1 MASGPLA
8 EVIDKMDS
16 GSNNKKGLR
25 SLGGRWAWTA
35 LLAWLALAAPSASA
49 ESVTLNFKDA
59 ELDAVISWV
68 AEQTGRNFVVD
79 PRVKSKVTIVSG
91 KPLNKD
97 EIYQVFLSVLQVHGF
112 AAVPAGG
119 VIKIMPDV
127 NAKQSGVP
135 VSSGRDS
142 LRGDEMVTRVMILNN
157 VPAAQLV
164 PILRPLIPQQGHM
177 VAYPPSNVL
186 IVSDRASSIDRIAEI
201 IERIDLP
208 SVENEIEVISLR
220 YAAASEVVRIL
231 TALEQQNQQSAQQR
245 QGGEL
250 PDSRSTLMADE
261 RSNSILLSGGKS
273 NRLRIRAI
281 ISHLDIPLERE
292 GDIHV
297 VYLRYANAKELVPV
311 LTGIGQ
317 SVQQEEQAKKG
328 AATAASQGAGF
339 TVQADE
345 STNALVITAPQEV
358 YRSLQAVIRQ
368 LDVRRAQVLVESVI
382 AEVSVTRAAQ
392 LGVQWAV
399 DGSSRGNSPVGA
411 TNFGNGTGSSLSD
424 IAGSIVAGTPSLPEG
439 LTFGLGRFNSNG
451 LNFAAIV
458 RALQGDG
465 ATNVLSTP
473 TLVTLDNQ
481 EAEIVVGQT
490 VPFITGSFSST
501 GGGSTPTTPFQ
512 TINREN
518 VGLTLKVKPQINEG
532 NTIRLEVEQKV
543 DSLAASTQGAAD
555 LITNTRSIRTTVLVD
570 DGEVVVL
577 GGLITDDLRESV
589 QKVPGLGDL
598 PVLGALFR
606 YKSTSKDK
614 TNLMVFLHPVIMR
627 DENLLAQA
635 SGNKYN
641 LMRAKQLQ
649 LREKGVSLL
658 PDEESPLM
666 PTLDER
672 MDLPAPFAGG
682 APDPRPPR

>member
-1 MASGPLA
+1 
-8 EVIDKMDS
+8 
-16 GSNNKKGLR
+16 
-25 SLGGRWAWTA
+25 
-35 LLAWLALAAPSASA
+35 
-49 ESVTLNFKDA
+49 
-59 ELDAVISWV
+59 
-68 AEQTGRNFVVD
+68 
-79 PRVKSKVTIVSG
+79 
-91 KPLNKD
+91 
-97 EIYQVFLSVLQVHGF
+97 
-112 AAVPAGG
+112 
-119 VIKIMPDV
+119 MPDV

-135 VSSGRDS
+135 VSGGRDG
-142 LRGDEMVTRVMILNN
+142 LRGDEMVTRVMVLNN

-186 IVSDRASSIDRIAEI
+186 IVSDRAASIDRIAEI

-220 YAAASEVVRIL
+220 YAAAVEVVRIL

-328 AATAASQGAGF
+328 ATAVAAGKGAGF

-345 STNALVITAPQEV
+345 STNALVITAPQEI

-382 AEVSVTRAAQ
+382 AEISVNRAAQ

-399 DGSSRGNSPVGA
+399 DGTSKGNSPVGA
-411 TNFGNGTGSSLSD
+411 TNFGNGTGSSLND
-424 IAGSIVAGTPSLPEG
+424 IAGGIIAGTPSLPEG
-439 LTFGLGRFNSNG
+439 LTFGLGRFNSG

-465 ATNVLSTP
+465 ATNILSTP
-473 TLVTLDNQ
+473 TLLTLDNQ

-490 VPFITGSFSST
+490 VPFLTGSFSST

-543 DSLAASTQGAAD
+543 DSLAAGVTGASD

-577 GGLITDDLRESV
+577 GGLIKDDLRESV

-627 DENLLAQA
+627 DESLLAQN

-672 MDLPAPFAGG
+672 MDLPAPFAGS
-682 APDPRPPR
+682 APQPRPPREE

>member
-1 MASGPLA
+1 
-8 EVIDKMDS
+8 MDS

-25 SLGGRWAWTA
+25 GLGRRWAWTA

-68 AEQTGRNFVVD
+68 AEQTSRNFVVD

-135 VSSGRDS
+135 VSSGRDG
-142 LRGDEMVTRVMILNN
+142 LRGDEMVTRVMALSN

-328 AATAASQGAGF
+328 AATAAVQGAGF

-424 IAGSIVAGTPSLPEG
+424 IAGGIVAGTPNLPEG
-439 LTFGLGRFNSNG
+439 LTFGLGRFNSSG

-501 GGGSTPTTPFQ
+501 GTGSTPTTPFQ

>member
-16 GSNNKKGLR
+16 GSNNKKGLC
-25 SLGGRWAWTA
+25 SLGRRWAWTA
-35 LLAWLALAAPSASA
+35 LLAWLVLAAPSASA

-328 AATAASQGAGF
+328 AATAAIQGAGF

>member
-1 MASGPLA
+1 
-8 EVIDKMDS
+8 MDS
-16 GSNNKKGLR
+16 GSDNNKGYR
-25 SLGGRWAWTA
+25 GAAWAWAA
-35 LLAWLALAAPSASA
+35 LCAWLVFAASPAGA
-49 ESVTLNFKDA
+49 QSVTLNFKDA
-59 ELDAVISWV
+59 ELDAVIGWV

-112 AAVPAGG
+112 AAVPSGDI
-119 VIKIMPDV
+119 IKIMPDV

-135 VSSGRDS
+135 VSDGRDG
-142 LRGDEMVTRVMILNN
+142 LRGDEMVTRVIGLEN

-186 IVSDRASSIDRIAEI
+186 IISDHATNIDRIVEI
-201 IERIDLP
+201 IARIDLP
-208 SVENEIEVISLR
+208 SVENEIEVIPLR
-220 YAAASEVVRIL
+220 YAGAAEVVRVL
-231 TALEQQNQQSAQQR
+231 TALEQQNQQSAQR
-245 QGGEL
+245 QGTDALEG
-250 PDSRSTLMADE
+250 RSTMIADE

-273 NRLRIRAI
+273 NRLRVRAI

-297 VYLRYANAKELVPV
+297 VYLRYASAKDLVPV
-311 LTGIGQ
+311 LTGVGQ
-317 SVQQEEQAKKG
+317 SVQKEEQAKKG
-328 AATAASQGAGF
+328 GAAAAASGAQGQSF
-339 TVQADE
+339 TIQADE
-345 STNALVITAPQEV
+345 STNALVITAPLEV
-358 YRSLQAVIRQ
+358 FRPLQAVIRQ
-368 LDVRRAQVLVESVI
+368 LDVRRAQVLVESII
-382 AEVSVTRAAQ
+382 AEVLVSRTAQ

-399 DGSSRGNSPVGA
+399 DGSSRGNSPVGG
-411 TNFGNGTGSSLSD
+411 TNFGGAGSSSLNGIVGG
-424 IAGSIVAGTPSLPEG
+424 IAAGTPALPDG
-439 LTFGLGRFNSNG
+439 LTFGFGRLNRS
-451 LNFAAIV
+451 LNFAVLV

-490 VPFITGSFSST
+490 VPFVTGSFTNVS
-501 GGGSTPTTPFQ
+501 GSAAPNNPFQ

-543 DSLAASTQGAAD
+543 DSLAAGVTGASD

-577 GGLITDDLRESV
+577 GGLIKDDLRESV

-598 PVLGALFR
+598 PLLGGLFR
-606 YKSTSKDK
+606 YKSTDKEK

-627 DENLLAQA
+627 DENMLAQA
-635 SGNKYN
+635 SGGKYN
-641 LMRAKQLQ
+641 FMRAKQIDV
-649 LREKGVSLL
+649 RKKGVALL
-658 PDEESPLM
+658 PDEEAPLM
-666 PTLDER
+666 PALDEL
-672 MDLPAPFAGG
+672 MQLPPPFAAGGPAPG
-682 APDPRPPR
+682 APR

>member
-25 SLGGRWAWTA
+25 GLGRHWAWTA

-49 ESVTLNFKDA
+49 ESVTLNFKEA

-135 VSSGRDS
+135 VSSGRDG
-142 LRGDEMVTRVMILNN
+142 LRGDEMVTRVMLLSN

-250 PDSRSTLMADE
+250 PDARSTLMADE

-328 AATAASQGAGF
+328 AAGAVGQGAGF

-424 IAGSIVAGTPSLPEG
+424 ITRGIIAGTPSLPEG
-439 LTFGLGRFNSNG
+439 LTFGLGRLNSS

-501 GGGSTPTTPFQ
+501 GTGSTPTTPFQ

-672 MDLPAPFAGG
+672 MDLPAPFAG
-682 APDPRPPR
+682 AATDPRPPR

>member
-1 MASGPLA
+1 
-8 EVIDKMDS
+8 MDS
-16 GSNNKKGLR
+16 CSNNNKR
-25 SLGGRWAWTA
+25 FRILGRGWAWSA
-35 LLAWLALAAPSASA
+35 LLVWLVLAVPSASA

-135 VSSGRDS
+135 VSSGGDGP
-142 LRGDEMVTRVMILNN
+142 RGDEMVTRVMILNN

-186 IVSDRASSIDRIAEI
+186 IVSDRAAAIDRIAEI

-220 YAAASEVVRIL
+220 YAAAVEVVRIL

-328 AATAASQGAGF
+328 ATAAVTAGKGVGF
-339 TVQADE
+339 TIQADE

-382 AEVSVTRAAQ
+382 AEVSVKRAAQ

-399 DGSSRGNSPVGA
+399 DGTSRGNSPVGA
-411 TNFGNGTGSSLSD
+411 TNFGNGTGSSISD
-424 IAGSIVAGTPSLPEG
+424 IAGGIIAGKPTLPEG
-439 LTFGLGRFNSNG
+439 LTFGLGRFNSG

-490 VPFITGSFSST
+490 VPFVTGSFTST
-501 GGGSTPTTPFQ
+501 GTGSAPNNPFQ

-543 DSLAASTQGAAD
+543 DSLAAGVAGAAD
-555 LITNTRSIRTTVLVD
+555 LVTNTRSIRTTVLVD

-627 DENLLAQA
+627 DESLLAQS

-649 LREKGVSLL
+649 LREKGVALL

-682 APDPRPPR
+682 APDPRRPRDEP